1 MSPTVLE
8 RTLDSETDVSAALP
22 RLSVTRY
29 DAGRKGDWD
38 RFVDAGKNAT
48 FMFRRDYM
56 DYHADRFED
65 HSLLICKDEQIVG
78 LLPANLCDAAT
89 VCSHQGLTYGGF
101 VLRRD
106 ATLIAAIEIVQA
118 SLIYLHSHGI
128 DMLIYKRLPRLY
140 SSLPD
145 DEVDYALFLLDAKLV
160 RRDCSL
166 VIACADRLP
175 VRRDKKNKI
184 NKGGRAGLTLIEE
197 ASFSPFWREV
207 LEPRL
212 KERFGVKPVHTLE
225 EITQLAAKLPQH
237 IKQYS
242 AYAGSDIMAGV
253 TIYETPT
260 VAHMQYS
267 AVKAEGERLSALDF
281 LLDWLISHR
290 YKDKRFFDFG
300 ICNEREGRAVNHGL
314 LQSKEGFGARSV
326 VHDFYTISTCD
337 HGKLSTVLPPTTGCG
352 AVQ

>member
-1 MSPTVLE
+1 
-8 RTLDSETDVSAALP
+8 
-22 RLSVTRY
+22 VTRY
-29 DAGRKGDWD
+29 DASRKADWD

-56 DYHADRFED
+56 DYHADRFDD
-65 HSLLICKDEQIVG
+65 HSLVVFKDAQIVG
-78 LLPANLCDAAT
+78 LLPANLRDVAA

-106 ATLIAAIEIVQA
+106 VTLIAAVEIVQA
-118 SLIYLHSHGI
+118 SLAYLHSQGI
-128 DMLIYKRLPRLY
+128 NTLIYKRLPRFY
-140 SSLPD
+140 NTLPD
-145 DEVDYALFLLDAKLV
+145 DEIDYALFLLDAKLV

-184 NKGGRAGLTLIEE
+184 NKGGREGLTLSEE
-197 ASFSPFWREV
+197 TSFAPFWREV

-225 EITQLAAKLPQH
+225 EITQLAAKFPQH

-242 AYAGSDIMAGV
+242 SYSASDIMAGV

-267 AVKAEGERLSALDF
+267 AVTTAGERHSALDF

-326 VHDFYTISTCD
+326 VHDFYTINTCD
-337 HGKLSTVLPPTTGCG
+337 HGKLSTVLPPTTGRG

>member
-1 MSPTVLE
+1 MN
-8 RTLDSETDVSAALP
+8 SEADVSDATP

-29 DAGRKGDWD
+29 DTGRKADWD

-56 DYHADRFED
+56 DYHADRFDD
-65 HSLLICKDEQIVG
+65 HSLIVSKDAQIVG
-78 LLPANLCDAAT
+78 LLPANRSDVAT

-106 ATLIAAIEIVQA
+106 VTLQAAVEIVQA
-118 SLIYLHSHGI
+118 SLACLHSQGI
-128 DMLIYKRLPRLY
+128 ETLVYKRLPRFY
-140 SSLPD
+140 STLPD
-145 DEVDYALFLLDAKLV
+145 DEIDYALFLLDAALV

-166 VIACADRLP
+166 VIVHADRLP
-175 VRRDKKNKI
+175 VRRDKRNKI
-184 NKGGRAGLTLIEE
+184 NKGGRAGLTLSEE
-197 ASFSPFWREV
+197 TNFLPFWRDV

-212 KERFGVKPVHTLE
+212 MERFGVKPVHTLD

-253 TIYETPT
+253 TIYETAT

-267 AVKAEGERLSALDF
+267 AVTAEGERRSALDF
-281 LLDWLISHR
+281 LLDWLISQR

-314 LQSKEGFGARSV
+314 LQSKEGFGARSIA
-326 VHDFYTISTCD
+326 HDFYTIRTCD
-337 HGKLSTVLPPTTGCG
+337 HDKLSTVLAPPATAAPGGNGC
-352 AVQ
+352 A